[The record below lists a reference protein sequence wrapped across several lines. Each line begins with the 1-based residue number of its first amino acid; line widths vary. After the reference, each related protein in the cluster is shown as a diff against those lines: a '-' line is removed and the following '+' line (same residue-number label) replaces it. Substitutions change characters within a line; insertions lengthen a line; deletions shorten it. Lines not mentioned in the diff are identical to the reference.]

1 MKGSGVEDSPKRSRV
16 LNAVPLQNAVLCAE
30 CDVFSDSPH
39 DTCLVCGSHS
49 LLNIARMFGCNLP
62 KGRASLITQ
71 EACSVLAGRTGVSG
85 RSLARSVVRPRDH
98 FLQGSVADGNV
109 YILRQRTRRLRHRG
123 IWLRFAGQTTNADTL
138 MFQQVKS
145 GPRGC
150 RGYLRRELQI
160 CRP

>member
-1 MKGSGVEDSPKRSRV
+1 MKLSVECYSGRKADERPVRFSPEGREYQVE
-16 LNAVPLQNAVLCAE
+16 
-30 CDVFSDSPH
+30 
-39 DTCLVCGSHS
+39 
-49 LLNIARMFGCNLP
+49 
-62 KGRASLITQ
+62 ASLDQWYDPETI
-71 EACSVLAGRTGVSG
+71 SFK
-85 RSLARSVVRPRDH
+85 VRA
-98 FLQGSVADGNV
+98 ADGNV